1 MDQSDNFSIR
11 SNSSVDTLDAMDII
25 ESTRAL
31 SSEEAQIRPS
41 MQRKAQCLFI
51 ALELRDLEELKL
63 RCVDHVV
70 LVDQDLIRDVV
81 SMGIDSLVTYMDA
94 NVDKFR
100 PNSMMV
106 DRGRRS
112 VGLIL
117 DFNKNA
123 LFTRIEVRWPTI
135 PRAQDMEAALRL
147 TDNDV

>member
-1 MDQSDNFSIR
+1 
-11 SNSSVDTLDAMDII
+11 MDII

-41 MQRKAQCLFI
+41 LQRKAQCLFI

-63 RCVDHVV
+63 RCVEHVV
-70 LVDQDLIRDVV
+70 LVDQDLIPDVV
-81 SMGIDSLVTYMDA
+81 SMGIDSLVTYMDS

-100 PNSMMV
+100 PNSMIV

-123 LFTRIEVRWPTI
+123 LFTRIEDSVF
-135 PRAQDMEAALRL
+135 AALLIVIIFITFRFYRGAGTFSL
-147 TDNDV
+147 S